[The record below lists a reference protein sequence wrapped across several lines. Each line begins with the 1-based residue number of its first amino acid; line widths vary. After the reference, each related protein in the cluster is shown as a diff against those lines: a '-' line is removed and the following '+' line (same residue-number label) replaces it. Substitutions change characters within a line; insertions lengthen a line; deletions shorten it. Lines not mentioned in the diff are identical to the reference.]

1 MGYTGETTARRLTW
15 VLAALIAVLLVVVM
29 HPGVTK
35 AATGINSQVSFQG
48 KVVSS
53 TGVNLADGVYN
64 MQFKIYQDGT
74 NTGVGSTLK
83 WTENRLISSSS
94 AVTVTSGT
102 FQVNLGSVTAF
113 SGIDWNQDTL
123 WLSMQVG
130 STSSCTIT
138 TTFQANCGGD
148 GEMTPFIRF
157 TSVPYAL
164 NAGSVNGLTASQLV
178 QLSPGAQQTGTI
190 NVSGTVN
197 GQTLGTATSLTG
209 TLAVTTLGSTTATQS
224 LLCWNSSSQLS
235 ACNTAITGAPFIQ
248 GGNSFTTAASLG
260 TNDAFALNLETG
272 GTTRLTVDGTSTASG
287 AAVVD
292 VAGATV
298 PTVGGAGVNAARYSL
313 RVNAINGEATT
324 STSGGITAGF
334 GYSVSMTAGNGGN
347 AAVGSA
353 NPGNGGSI
361 TLQAGSRGTG
371 GTNVASDG
379 SVLINAN
386 GTGLVGIGGASV
398 AGQTLAVTGTS
409 QFLGAS
415 NINTTGTAATTI
427 GNATSNT
434 SVNGVLNINSLTTVP
449 TADQVTINNTAS
461 TGVTT
466 AGVNGLGIN
475 YKGGAAAVEA
485 AGMRVDFAPGTTSGG
500 TWSGLRIV
508 AGATGPVTGVTAYGI
523 KLEGPTSAGLGT
535 EEGLYIGSGWDVGL
549 DIASG
554 GIQLA
559 AQSDPATPVA
569 GQLRLYAKAIAGRVM
584 PKWIGPSG
592 VDTPAQASFGF
603 NRIAMSTPSGL
614 LAAAATT
621 VFNTWG
627 VTQTNAATSYANP
640 ALASTNLS
648 TSVRR
653 GRLTSA
659 ATANA
664 LASSYA
670 TSTMVWRGN
679 AATLGGFFYT
689 TRFNFAT
696 LQTGNR
702 AFIGLRDVIAAPT
715 NIDPLASTTPG
726 AFGIAINAS
735 TGNLKWINH
744 VTGTAPTPVDLGA
757 NFPVNTTDLYELVIF
772 SPPYSVAN
780 GGNTITYRVKNLST
794 GNVTADT
801 TVTTNLPASTTFM
814 APSTWMT
821 NNTTA
826 AAVAIDSAGWYMESD
841 N

>member
-15 VLAALIAVLLVVVM
+15 VLAALIAVVLLVAL

-83 WTENRLISSSS
+83 WTENRLVSGGS

-130 STSSCTIT
+130 NTSSCTIT
-138 TTFQANCGGD
+138 TTFQSNCGGD

-178 QLSPGAQQTGTI
+178 QLTPGAQQTGTI

-197 GQTLGTATSLTG
+197 TNTFSASVLNFSGPAPVIGAATTNSNLTLQANGSGTLLLESSGAGIVTVGTTAATVNLGVGTNAKTVNIGTSTG
-209 TLAVTTLGSTTATQS
+209 TNAVNIGTNTTAAATIILGSSNASTTAK
-224 LLCWNSSSQLS
+224 L
-235 ACNTAITGAPFIQ
+235 Q
-248 GGNSFTTAASLG
+248 G
-260 TNDAFALNLETG
+260 G
-272 GTTRLTVDGTSTASG
+272 GTTLLVSNSNVALTGVQNI
-287 AAVVD
+287 
-292 VAGATV
+292 
-298 PTVGGAGVNAARYSL
+298 GG
-313 RVNAINGEATT
+313 TT
-324 STSGGITAGF
+324 STSASTVFNNAAGSTQNVLAFNVAGTNQGVLRADSSGGTFLNGRVGLGLNVDTGTTVTIGA
-334 GYSVSMTAGNGGN
+334 AGNGN
-347 AAVGSA
+347 SLQVY
-353 NPGNGGSI
+353 GGYTQQTS
-361 TLQAGSRGTG
+361 
-371 GTNVASDG
+371 GTNTFIGA
-379 SVLINAN
+379 
-386 GTGLVGIGGASV
+386 TG
-398 AGQTLAVTGTS
+398 
-409 QFLGAS
+409 
-415 NINTTGTAATTI
+415 INTTGTAATTI
-427 GNATSNT
+427 GNSGSST
-434 SVNGVLNINSLTTVP
+434 SVNGVLNVNSLTSVP

-508 AGATGPVTGVTAYGI
+508 AGATGPVSGVTAYGI
-523 KLEGPTSAGLGT
+523 KLEGPTSAGAGT

-559 AQSDPATPVA
+559 AQSDPATPAA

-592 VDTPAQASFGF
+592 VDTPVQASFGF

-659 ATANA
+659 TTASA
-664 LASSYA
+664 MASSYS
-670 TSTMVWRGN
+670 TGTMVWRGN
-679 AATLGGFFYT
+679 AAGVGGFFYT

-696 LQTGNR
+696 LQSGNR
-702 AFIGLRDVIAAPT
+702 AFVGLRDVITAPS
-715 NIDPLASTTPG
+715 NIDPTAATTPG
-726 AFGIAINAS
+726 SIGIAINAN
-735 TGNLKWINH
+735 TGNLNWVNH
-744 VTGTAPTPVDLGA
+744 ITGTAPTVTGLGA
-757 NFPVNTTDLYELVIF
+757 NFPVDTTSLYELVIF
-772 SPPYSVAN
+772 SPPN
-780 GGNTITYRVKNLST
+780 GSGITYRVKNLST

-801 TVTTNLPASTTFM
+801 TVTTNIPANTTFL

-821 NNTTA
+821 NNATL